1 MENVSR
7 DHDHDAQ
14 LGPIVS
20 LPRTGVLMRYLPVLA
35 ALLSGCSLQ
44 QVNDALEL
52 PMLEYGCQYGDC
64 GENWSTGDFA
74 LYARLEA
81 QEWSHGSRDVM
92 DEGLPQSYARAPDQS
107 YGVTR
112 SEKGIDNVAAI
123 RPSGIRKA
131 SSPFGAYEGA
141 YPQFL
146 FSTPCLDFSHRAF
159 NLIARSKHKPSE
171 MRVITILLND
181 GTLDRR
187 GGPRFGYGKDKHA
200 MLLVDGT
207 VYDNGYLSN
216 APFAY
221 EYSSNYGR
229 EIDNV
234 WSPKEY
240 R

>member
-1 MENVSR
+1 MPPEGSIFYGCNPAVNQ
-7 DHDHDAQ
+7 A
-14 LGPIVS
+14 
-20 LPRTGVLMRYLPVLA
+20 GVVMRYFPLLV

-44 QVNDALEL
+44 QLNDAFEL

-64 GENWSTGDFA
+64 GKNWSTGDFA

-92 DEGLPQSYARAPDQS
+92 GYDLPQSHGRALDQS
-107 YGVTR
+107 YGGTR
-112 SEKGIDNVAAI
+112 LEEDINIVAAI
-123 RPSGIRKA
+123 TPSEVRKA
-131 SSPFGAYEGA
+131 SSPVGAYAGA
-141 YPQFL
+141 HSPFL

-159 NLIARSKHKPSE
+159 SLIARSKHKPSE

>member
-1 MENVSR
+1 
-7 DHDHDAQ
+7 
-14 LGPIVS
+14 
-20 LPRTGVLMRYLPVLA
+20 MRYFPLLV

-52 PMLEYGCQYGDC
+52 PMLEYGCRYDDC
-64 GENWSTGDFA
+64 GENWGAGDFA

-81 QEWSHGSRDVM
+81 REWSHGSRDVM
-92 DEGLPQSYARAPDQS
+92 DEDLPQSYARAPHQPYDGARLEKDSDQ
-107 YGVTR
+107 
-112 SEKGIDNVAAI
+112 VATN

-131 SSPFGAYEGA
+131 ASPFSEYEGA

-159 NLIARSKHKPSE
+159 NLIAKSKQKPSE

-181 GTLDRR
+181 DTLDRR

-207 VYDNGYLSN
+207 IYDNGYLSN

>member
-1 MENVSR
+1 M
-7 DHDHDAQ
+7 A
-14 LGPIVS
+14 IV
-20 LPRTGVLMRYLPVLA
+20 TRYFPLVI

-44 QVNDALEL
+44 QVNDAFEL
-52 PMLEYGCQYGDC
+52 PTLEYGCKYGDC

-74 LYARLEA
+74 LYAKFEA

-92 DEGLPQSYARAPDQS
+92 DDDLPQSFGRATDRPYD
-107 YGVTR
+107 VTR
-112 SEKGIDNVAAI
+112 LEKDTEKVAAI

-131 SSPFGAYEGA
+131 NSPFGAYEGA
-141 YPQFL
+141 YSQFL

-159 NLIARSKHKPSE
+159 NLIAKSNHEPSE
-171 MRVITILLND
+171 MRVVIILLND
-181 GTLDRR
+181 DTLDRR

-207 VYDNGYLSN
+207 VYDNGYLSD

-221 EYSSNYGR
+221 EYSSTYGR

-234 WSPKEY
+234 WSPRAY

>member
-1 MENVSR
+1 MEIVSR
-7 DHDHDAQ
+7 DHDYDARPR
-14 LGPIVS
+14 PIVS
-20 LPRTGVLMRYLPVLA
+20 LPRTGVSMRYFPLLV

-81 QEWSHGSRDVM
+81 QEWRHGSRDVM
-92 DEGLPQSYARAPDQS
+92 DEGLPQSNARAPDRP
-107 YGVTR
+107 YDMTR
-112 SEKGIDNVAAI
+112 SEKGMNKVAAI

-181 GTLDRR
+181 DTLDRR

-229 EIDNV
+229 EIHNV